1 MDLAELVR
9 QANTNHYR
17 MLLVLDNEHQ
27 SEAFVQ
33 RMEAEGWTGYD
44 VEQAVLAM
52 LEQVPENKVKLR
64 ITGEIKKWFLQ
75 LPERVVLYN
84 TTILYS
90 PELGRLNPVGAF
102 KYKSRENLVIVLAE
116 GRIAGQK
123 LQYSEFNRPDY
134 TEVDVSEIICA
145 RLEDIHA

>member
-1 MDLAELVR
+1 M
-9 QANTNHYR
+9 
-17 MLLVLDNEHQ
+17 
-27 SEAFVQ
+27 
-33 RMEAEGWTGYD
+33 
-44 VEQAVLAM
+44 
-52 LEQVPENKVKLR
+52 
-64 ITGEIKKWFLQ
+64 
-75 LPERVVLYN
+75 LYN

>member
-33 RMEAEGWTGYD
+33 RLEAEGWKGYD

-64 ITGEIKKWFLQ
+64 ISGEIKKWFLQ

-102 KYKSRENLVIVLAE
+102 KYKSRENIVIVLAE

>member
-33 RMEAEGWTGYD
+33 RLEAEGWTGYD
-44 VEQAVLAM
+44 VEEAVLAM

-64 ITGEIKKWFLQ
+64 ISGEIKKWFLQ

>member
-27 SEAFVQ
+27 SEVFLSKL
-33 RMEAEGWTGYD
+33 EAEGWKGYD
-44 VEQAVLAM
+44 VEQAVLSM

-64 ITGEIKKWFLQ
+64 ISGEIKKWFLQ

-116 GRIAGQK
+116 GRLAGQK
-123 LQYSEFNRPDY
+123 LQYSEYNRPDY

>member
-27 SEAFVQ
+27 SEGFLQ
-33 RMEAEGWTGYD
+33 RLEAEGWKGYD
-44 VEQAVLAM
+44 VEQAVLSM

-64 ITGEIKKWFLQ
+64 ISGEIKKWFLQ
-75 LPERVVLYN
+75 LPESVVLYN

-116 GRIAGQK
+116 GRLAGQK
-123 LQYSEFNRPDY
+123 LQYSEYNRPDY